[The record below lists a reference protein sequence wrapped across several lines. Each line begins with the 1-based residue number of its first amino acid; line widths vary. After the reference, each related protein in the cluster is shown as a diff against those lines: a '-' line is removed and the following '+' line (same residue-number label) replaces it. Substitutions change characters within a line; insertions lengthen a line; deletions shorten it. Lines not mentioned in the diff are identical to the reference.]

1 MCAKFWLSAIIY
13 ANVIAKNS
21 FSSGKK
27 KTLVPGLKLLEFFW
41 SVQNLCCN
49 DSKYHSFNW
58 KDFSV
63 TNVEFF
69 EKKQFSLQFSIAY
82 SVQSFFYFRVRLY

>member
-13 ANVIAKNS
+13 AKVIANNS

-27 KTLVPGLKLLEFFW
+27 PLVPGLKLMSFVLFW
-41 SVQNLCCN
+41 IQNLCHN

-58 KDFSV
+58 KDVSV
-63 TNVEFF
+63 TNVDLF
-69 EKKQFSLQFSIAY
+69 EKKQFSLQFSIACNI
-82 SVQSFFYFRVRLY
+82 FT